1 MVKLKDVCRHVRS
14 KNAGPFWVTF
24 DLLFDGPEKF
34 RDYHAHP
41 ALGPDTFQRL
51 YGADPAL
58 VHRYLV
64 PSLNMVK
71 ISHARTSP
79 QGGWSGTCIVVSSS
93 CGCWMSSWHNL
104 FEFWAAVGT
113 ASFQPVPVKGSL
125 RA

>member
-24 DLLFDGPEKF
+24 DLFFDGPETF

-41 ALGPDTFQRL
+41 ALGPDTFHSL

-58 VHRYLV
+58 VRHYPV

-71 ISHARTSP
+71 ISYARSSP
-79 QGGWSGTCIVVSSS
+79 QGGVVERDMH
-93 CGCWMSSWHNL
+93 CGQQFVRL
-104 FEFWAAVGT
+104 LDVELG
-113 ASFQPVPVKGSL
+113 
-125 RA
+125 